1 MWTVDQAGPVMP
13 VAPNLRRADEED
25 ALLEWARREVTSLY
39 LERAAEFRN
48 YAISLVHDEELA
60 LDALQ
65 EAFMRYFAALCD
77 GARIHAPRAWV
88 YRVMHNYLSD
98 RQKEYRV
105 RNETSIDYI
114 STRLC
119 QKENPERKCLHRE
132 LWGLVRNTLTAR
144 EYACFRLR
152 SDGLRY
158 DEIAATLRV
167 RSGTVGAL
175 LSRAVRKM
183 RVVLGLA
190 EGDASWAGF

>member
-1 MWTVDQAGPVMP
+1 MWTADQAGPVMP
-13 VAPNLRRADEED
+13 VAPDPRRVETDH

-48 YAISLVHDEELA
+48 YAISRVHDEEAA

-65 EAFMRYFAALCD
+65 EAFMRYFAALC
-77 GARIHAPRAWV
+77 GGTRIHSPRAWV

-98 RQKEYRV
+98 RQKEYRT
-105 RNETSIDYI
+105 RNVTSIEQVP
-114 STRLC
+114 TRFRR
-119 QKENPERKCLHRE
+119 KEDLERQCFQHE
-132 LWGLVRNTLTAR
+132 LLGLVRKTLTAR

-158 DEIAATLRV
+158 EEIAATLQV

-175 LSRAVRKM
+175 MSRAVRKM

-190 EGDASWAGF
+190 EGDASWAG